1 MIDTDLLAALRMFL
15 GEPVLRL
22 LEDPE
27 VSEIYCNSDLH
38 LRSDGAAGRQR
49 HPAVLDAE
57 RLMGFLRGIAHDAG
71 QPLDELHPIGDFK
84 LPLSMG
90 GGRLHVKIPPVVSA
104 PTFHLR
110 KTPSILYL
118 LPELVERGFLSALA
132 ADYLTEQLR
141 LKKGILIAGPTNSGK
156 TNFLN
161 ALLDALV
168 RAGAPNARFVVLED
182 VPEIICPADDT
193 LIARTT
199 DQVTLWDLVRATL
212 RSSPDRIVI
221 GEIRGAEALPFLD
234 IASSGHPGVL
244 ATLHA
249 EAPQGALNRLNR
261 LARRGDPDLP
271 DQFELIA
278 EVIRV
283 VVCLTGG
290 SLGRRVSEIAEVQAW
305 SPALGFQ
312 LSTPPV
318 MPACSQQQGA
328 LR

>member
-1 MIDTDLLAALRMFL
+1 MIDGDLLTAFRMFL

-22 LEDPE
+22 LEDPAI
-27 VSEIYCNSDLH
+27 SEIYCNSDLV

-49 HPAVLDAE
+49 HSARLDAE
-57 RLMGFLRGIAHDAG
+57 RLMGFLRGIAHDEG
-71 QPLDELHPIGDFK
+71 QPLDAVHAIGDFK
-84 LPLSMG
+84 LPASMG

-110 KTPSILYL
+110 KAPTVLYL
-118 LPELVERGFLSALA
+118 LPELVARGFLSSRA
-132 ADYLTEQLR
+132 AGYLTEQLQ
-141 LKKGILIAGPTNSGK
+141 LKKGVLIAGPTNSGK

-168 RAGAPNARFVVLED
+168 RAEGPNSRFVVLED
-182 VPEIICPADDT
+182 VPEIVCPADDT

-199 DQVTLWDLVRATL
+199 DQVSLWDLVRATL

-221 GEIRGAEALPFLD
+221 GEIRGTEALPFLD

-249 EAPQGALNRLNR
+249 ETPRGALHRLNR
-261 LARRGDPDLP
+261 LARRGDPELP
-271 DQFELIA
+271 DQFDLIA

-290 SLGRRVSEIAEVQAW
+290 SAGRRVATIAEVAGW
-305 SPALGFQ
+305 SPELGFQ

-318 MPACSQQQGA
+318 MPA
-328 LR
+328 